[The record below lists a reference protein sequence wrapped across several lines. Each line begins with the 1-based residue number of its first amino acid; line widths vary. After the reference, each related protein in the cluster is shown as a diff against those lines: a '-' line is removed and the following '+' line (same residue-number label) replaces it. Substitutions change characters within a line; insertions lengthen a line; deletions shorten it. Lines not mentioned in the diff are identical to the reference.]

1 MYKDDSQTQ
10 ISGRTWKENVR
21 RHQKYQIKDFLWGM
35 WKTNISPFGQDIK
48 GKPNCGSTNDICINK
63 NIAIY
68 VLDS

>member
-35 WKTNISPFGQDIK
+35 WKTNISPFG
-48 GKPNCGSTNDICINK
+48 
-63 NIAIY
+63 
-68 VLDS
+68 